1 MNSIEIID
9 NFLEEEYFKGV
20 LEYCLHSSYTYG
32 EWDMNDTPPTGMVHE
47 IGKKEK
53 IYKLL
58 SSQIKKVYPQVR
70 KLNLDRMYVNCF
82 APSEN
87 PYFHTDGDDGIT
99 VLYYV
104 NDHWVPND
112 GGETQ
117 ILVKDS
123 GGINE
128 IKGILPVPN
137 RIICF
142 DAIFLHRATSF
153 RSKHRFTLAAKF
165 S

>member
-1 MNSIEIID
+1 MNSIEIRD
-9 NFLEEEYFKGV
+9 NFLEEADAKRV
-20 LEYCLHSSYTYG
+20 LEYCFQSLYHYG
-32 EWDMNDTPPTGMVHE
+32 ECDMDDTPPIGMVHE
-47 IGKKEK
+47 IEEDEDIYRLFESK
-53 IYKLL
+53 IKNYYRYVK
-58 SSQIKKVYPQVR
+58 

>member
-87 PYFHTDGDDGIT
+87 PYFHTDGDKG
-99 VLYYV
+99 VPFLYYV
-104 NDHWVPND
+104 NDQWTLND

-117 ILVKDS
+117 ILIDD
-123 GGINE
+123 E
-128 IKGILPVPN
+128 IRGVLPIPN
-137 RIICF
+137 RIIGF
-142 DAIFLHRATSF
+142 NATLLHRATSF
-153 RSKHRFTLAAKF
+153 RNMHRFTLAVKF
-165 S
+165 A

>member
-87 PYFHTDGDDGIT
+87 PYFHTDGDKGVT
-99 VLYYV
+99 FLYYV
-104 NDHWVPND
+104 NDQWTLND

-117 ILVKDS
+117 ILIDD
-123 GGINE
+123 E
-128 IKGILPVPN
+128 IRGVLPIPN
-137 RIICF
+137 RIIGF
-142 DAIFLHRATSF
+142 NATLLHRATSF
-153 RSKHRFTLAAKF
+153 RNMHRFTLAVKF
-165 S
+165 A

>member
-1 MNSIEIID
+1 MNSIEIRD

-87 PYFHTDGDDGIT
+87 PYFHTDGDKGVT
-99 VLYYV
+99 FLYYV
-104 NDHWVPND
+104 NDQWTLND

-117 ILVKDS
+117 ILIDD
-123 GGINE
+123 E
-128 IKGILPVPN
+128 IRGVLPIPN
-137 RIICF
+137 RIIGF
-142 DAIFLHRATSF
+142 NATLLHRATSF
-153 RSKHRFTLAAKF
+153 RNMHRFTLAVKF
-165 S
+165 A